1 VKLTIRYAL
10 GDADPVDVTSTLANI
25 VAWERRFK
33 RKASDM
39 ASAAGVE
46 DVAFL
51 AWEAAKTAKV
61 VVPAVF
67 DDFVNKLT
75 VLEVISEDAPNPPH
89 GAPTDAH

>member
-1 VKLTIRYAL
+1 MKLTIRYAL
-10 GDADPVDVTSTLANI
+10 GDADPVDVTSTLGNI

-39 ASAAGVE
+39 ANAAGVE
-46 DVAFL
+46 DVAYL
-51 AWEAAKTAKV
+51 AWEAAKSNKV

-75 VLEVISEDAPNPPH
+75 TLEVLAEEAPNPSH
-89 GAPTDAH
+89 GAPTDTP

>member
-1 VKLTIRYAL
+1 MKLTIRYSL
-10 GDADPVDVTSTLANI
+10 GDADPVDVTSTLGNI

-39 ASAAGVE
+39 ANAAGVE
-46 DVAFL
+46 DVAYL
-51 AWEAAKTAKV
+51 AWEAAKSNKI

-75 VLEVISEDAPNPPH
+75 QLEVISEDAPNPSH